1 MTLSRLDQQLQSRS
15 AGQTEVVQAKWTC
28 SQSQQGAAE
37 SGCGSRA
44 LDQDAALRL
53 DHHPPV
59 SISVAGDLPGLGLFW
74 SLRAPIRGGW
84 AFHVLSFASS
94 LVQSFIHDTLE

>member
-15 AGQTEVVQAKWTC
+15 AGQTEVVQAKWTR

-53 DHHPPV
+53 DRHPPV
-59 SISVAGDLPGLGLFW
+59 SISVAGTFLAWVSSGPYVLQSGEGGLSMYFPLHP
-74 SLRAPIRGGW
+74 L
-84 AFHVLSFASS
+84 LSSRLS
-94 LVQSFIHDTLE
+94 TTP